1 MSLLVVLRRFTMYMP
16 PSQHPDEHLM
26 NDRAQRRIQD
36 GRGRRRMSVVGMV
49 LLSGLFLAV
58 VVALVVFGIG

>member
-1 MSLLVVLRRFTMYMP
+1 MYMP

-26 NDRAQRRIQD
+26 IDKAQRRIQD
-36 GRGRRRMSVVGMV
+36 RRGRRRMSKVGMI

-58 VVALVVFGIG
+58 IIAAAVLGFG

>member
-1 MSLLVVLRRFTMYMP
+1 MYMP
-16 PSQHPDEHLM
+16 PPQHPDEHLM

-36 GRGRRRMSVVGMV
+36 GRGGRRMSIVGII

-58 VVALVVFGIG
+58 VCALLFFGIG

>member
-1 MSLLVVLRRFTMYMP
+1 MYMP

-26 NDRAQRRIQD
+26 NDKAQREIQD
-36 GRGRRRMSVVGMV
+36 GRGRRRMSIVGMI

-58 VVALVVFGIG
+58 VCALVVFGIG